1 MGFFGFLFF
10 RFQAMSWKAQKGTF
24 FAVGSDVL
32 KSAKN
37 LGSWKWC
44 CQKREKGTFIKS
56 LKKCKIVFSSHGKQ
70 PFRILPIDRCQPF
83 GAILWIFL
91 SEFTNPDKYSQFD
104 GQVWKQ
110 LLSLT
115 LWQCQVAVLKSIP
128 RAWFWHGCKPSWSV
142 SEWSWKHCHWLSG
155 YQWMTGVSYKQGG

>member
-24 FAVGSDVL
+24 FAAGSYVL
-32 KSAKN
+32 KSGKKVP
-37 LGSWKWC
+37 LLKV
-44 CQKREKGTFIKS
+44 

-91 SEFTNPDKYSQFD
+91 SEFTNPDKYSQCD

-128 RAWFWHGCKPSWSV
+128 RAWFWHGCEPSWSV

>member
-1 MGFFGFLFF
+1 MQNCSLFCLCLSFRIKVKKRYLLLEKEVWYFQLSSEWYFDVNIVRPSSISRFTKRCFKAQKKVPFF
-10 RFQAMSWKAQKGTF
+10 RFQAMSWKAQKGTL

-56 LKKCKIVFSSHGKQ
+56 LKKCKIVFSSHGK
-70 PFRILPIDRCQPF
+70 PFRILLIDRCQPF

-91 SEFTNPDKYSQFD
+91 SEFTNPLVK
-104 GQVWKQ
+104 
-110 LLSLT
+110 
-115 LWQCQVAVLKSIP
+115 
-128 RAWFWHGCKPSWSV
+128 R
-142 SEWSWKHCHWLSG
+142 
-155 YQWMTGVSYKQGG
+155 